1 MVDNLQISRY
11 WNPNIYHGKINRGTN
26 KCALKISTSRCWVL
40 IVPLAKIKHSWENVR
55 VGQLLQKRW
64 LLPILDRYKMMTK
77 STNMNVI
84 MFKENVRGQV
94 EGFSWTFNFHV
105 ISQQHEHLNAQN
117 AIDIEESSLWE
128 LISRSKGQWGNLIE
142 STQDPNESGIV

>member
-1 MVDNLQISRY
+1 
-11 WNPNIYHGKINRGTN
+11 
-26 KCALKISTSRCWVL
+26 
-40 IVPLAKIKHSWENVR
+40 
-55 VGQLLQKRW
+55 
-64 LLPILDRYKMMTK
+64 MTK
-77 STNMNVI
+77 STNMNGI
-84 MFKENVRGQV
+84 MFKENFRGQI

-105 ISQQHEHLNAQN
+105 ISRQHEQLNAQN